1 MDWRNIVQHSA
12 PLSTKAATAPSRSHS
27 GPDDAAGSGPPP
39 AGAGTDASGAIDAAT
54 AGDAAGSRDA
64 AAAAHDTDGVA
75 LTEAMA
81 AVHGAAHL
89 HEYTRDPFL
98 GYFEGR
104 TVDEILPAGALLDH
118 PNVRRW
124 FELFSA
130 GLPDSLYTY
139 QLPLNVASGP
149 RSASLGRE
157 LVMFSSYSYLGLIGH
172 PRIAAAVKAA
182 VDRYGTSTGG
192 VRLLTGTLELHHE
205 LEHELAQFLG
215 QEGAATFASGYDANI
230 AAITSLFGPGDVCIL
245 DQYAHQSIVDG
256 VRMAGC
262 ELRRFRHND
271 LNDLERRLRQ
281 ATNRGASRILVA
293 VDSVFSMDGDQAP
306 IAELIAL
313 KEKYG
318 AFLLVDEAHAL
329 GAVGD
334 TGRGICE
341 EQNIDPARIDI
352 LTGSLSKGIPSS
364 GGFVA
369 GARGLRIYIQ
379 HGSAPYM
386 FSAAMTPAN
395 AAAALEALRIVRSE
409 PQHMQRLRANT
420 QFMRGGLTG
429 LGFDLG
435 ASTTPVLPLLLGD
448 EWRAYRVARELLE
461 AGIFVSA
468 VVFPAVSPGQARLR
482 LCATAAH
489 RPVHFERLFTALAG
503 CNAAMEV
510 ANPSQAPQEA

>member
-1 MDWRNIVQHSA
+1 VN
-12 PLSTKAATAPSRSHS
+12 
-27 GPDDAAGSGPPP
+27 
-39 AGAGTDASGAIDAAT
+39 GAQAS
-54 AGDAAGSRDA
+54 SA
-64 AAAAHDTDGVA
+64 AADGEGVA
-75 LTEAMA
+75 LTAAMA

-89 HEYTRDPFL
+89 RDYTRDPFL
-98 GYFEGR
+98 GYFEER
-104 TVDEILPAGALLDH
+104 AVDDIVEPGSLLDH

-130 GLPDSLYTY
+130 GLPQSLYTY
-139 QLPLNVASGP
+139 QLPLTVASGP
-149 RSASLGRE
+149 RSAALGQE

-172 PRIAAAVKAA
+172 PRITAAVHAA
-182 VDRYGTSTGG
+182 VERFGTSTGG

-205 LEHELAQFLG
+205 LEHELASFLG

-230 AAITSLFGPGDVCIL
+230 AAITSLFGPGDVAIL
-245 DQYAHQSIVDG
+245 DQFAHQSIHDG

-262 ELRRFRHND
+262 EARRFRHND
-271 LNDLERRLRQ
+271 MDDLERRLRQ
-281 ATNRGASRILVA
+281 AKNRGAHRILVA

-306 IAELIAL
+306 IAELIEL

-329 GAVGD
+329 GAVGA

-341 EQNIDPARIDI
+341 EQGIDPARIDI

-369 GARGLRIYIQ
+369 GARGLKIYIQ

-395 AAAALEALRIVRSE
+395 AAAALEALRIVQQE
-409 PQHMQRLRANT
+409 PEHIRLLRENTRFMQD
-420 QFMRGGLTG
+420 GLTD
-429 LGFDLG
+429 LGFDMG
-435 ASTTPVLPLLLGD
+435 ASTSPVLPLILGD
-448 EWRAYRVARELLE
+448 EWRAYRVARELLDD
-461 AGIFVSA
+461 GIFVSA
-468 VVFPAVSPGQARLR
+468 VVYPAVSPGQARLR

-489 RPVHFERLFTALAG
+489 RREHFDRLFGALAS
-503 CNAAMEV
+503 CDAAMEV
-510 ANPSQAPQEA
+510 AGR

>member
-1 MDWRNIVQHSA
+1 VHVTPAQARDGGLARA
-12 PLSTKAATAPSRSHS
+12 PAAR
-27 GPDDAAGSGPPP
+27 
-39 AGAGTDASGAIDAAT
+39 
-54 AGDAAGSRDA
+54 
-64 AAAAHDTDGVA
+64 
-75 LTEAMA
+75 
-81 AVHGAAHL
+81 VHGAADL
-89 HEYTRDPFL
+89 PAYTRDPFL

-104 TVDEILPAGALLDH
+104 AVDEILPEGSLLDH

-124 FELFSA
+124 FELFAA
-130 GLPDSLYTY
+130 GLPHSLYTY
-139 QLPLNVASGP
+139 QLPLTVASGP
-149 RSASLGRE
+149 DSAALGQE

-172 PRIAAAVKAA
+172 PRIGAAVTAA
-182 VDRYGTSTGG
+182 VERYGTSTGG

-215 QEGAATFASGYDANI
+215 HEGAATFASGYDANI
-230 AAITSLFGPGDVCIL
+230 AAITSLFGPTDVAIL
-245 DQYAHQSIVDG
+245 DQYAHQSIHDG

-262 ELRRFRHND
+262 EGRRFRHND
-271 LNDLERRLRQ
+271 MNDLERRLRQ
-281 ATNRGASRILVA
+281 ARKRGARRILVA

-306 IAELIAL
+306 IADLIVL

-329 GAVGD
+329 GAVGA

-341 EQNIDPARIDI
+341 EQNIDPASIDI

-369 GARGLRIYIQ
+369 GSRGLKIYIQ

-395 AAAALEALRIVRSE
+395 AAAALEAVRILDAE
-409 PQHMQRLRANT
+409 PQHMATLRANT
-420 QFMRGGLTG
+420 RVMREGLQR
-429 LGFDLG
+429 LGFDIG

-448 EWRAYRVARELLE
+448 EWRAYRVAREMLE
-461 AGIFVSA
+461 QGIFVSA

-482 LCATAAH
+482 LCSTAAH
-489 RPVHFERLFTALAG
+489 RPEHFQRLFTALAA
-503 CNAAMEV
+503 CDAAMEV
-510 ANPSQAPQEA
+510 ANPSQAPQGA